1 MKDFVVYRMDLLSRV
16 KYPRERLLRL
26 VVTENKKA
34 VIDPSYSMKGRGVY
48 VLKDEEQIK
57 KTFQKK
63 RLSKIVMQSDEAALM
78 EEMIEYVRRG
88 NQQ

>member
-26 VVTENKKA
+26 VVTENKKV

-63 RLSKIVMQSDEAALM
+63 RLSKIVIQSDEVALM

>member
-1 MKDFVVYRMDLLSRV
+1 MDLLSRV

-26 VVTENKKA
+26 VVMGDKKV
-34 VIDPSYSMKGRGVY
+34 VIDPTYSIKGRGVY

-63 RLSKIVMQSDEAALM
+63 RLSKIVPQSNEAALM

>member
-26 VVTENKKA
+26 VITENKKV

>member
-63 RLSKIVMQSDEAALM
+63 RLSKIVMQSDEAVLM

>member
-1 MKDFVVYRMDLLSRV
+1 MDLLSRV

-26 VVTENKKA
+26 VKSSDGNVVLDLDYNME
-34 VIDPSYSMKGRGVY
+34 GRGVY

-63 RLSKIVMQSDEAALM
+63 RLSKIVPQSQEKALM
-78 EEMIEYVRRG
+78 EEMIEYVKRG
-88 NQQ
+88 N

>member
-1 MKDFVVYRMDLLSRV
+1 MDLLSRV

-26 VVTENKKA
+26 VKTSDGNVVLDLDYNME
-34 VIDPSYSMKGRGVY
+34 GRGVY

-63 RLSKIVMQSDEAALM
+63 RLSKIVSQSQEKALM
-78 EEMIEYVRRG
+78 EEMIEYVKRG
-88 NQQ
+88 N

>member
-1 MKDFVVYRMDLLSRV
+1 MDLLSRV

-26 VVTENKKA
+26 VVTEDKKV
-34 VIDPSYSMKGRGVY
+34 VIDPTYSIKGRGVY

-57 KTFQKK
+57 KTFRKK
-63 RLSKIVMQSDEAALM
+63 RLSKIVPQSNEAALM

>member
-1 MKDFVVYRMDLLSRV
+1 MDLLSRV

-26 VVTENKKA
+26 VADEDKKV
-34 VIDPSYSMKGRGVY
+34 VIDSTYARKGRGVY
-48 VLKDEEQIK
+48 VLKDEEQIR

-63 RLSKIVMQSDEAALM
+63 RLAKILPPFDESQLM
-78 EEMIEYVRRG
+78 EEMIEYVKRG

>member
-1 MKDFVVYRMDLLSRV
+1 MDLLSRV

-26 VVTENKKA
+26 VVTEDKKV
-34 VIDPSYSMKGRGVY
+34 VIDSTYSIKGRGVY

-63 RLSKIVMQSDEAALM
+63 RLSKIVPQSNEAALM

>member
-48 VLKDEEQIK
+48 VLKDEEQIR

-63 RLSKIVMQSDEAALM
+63 RLSKIVIQSDEAALM

>member
-1 MKDFVVYRMDLLSRV
+1 MDLLSRV

-26 VVTENKKA
+26 VVTEDKKV
-34 VIDPSYSMKGRGVY
+34 VIDPTYSIKGRGVY

-63 RLSKIVMQSDEAALM
+63 RLSKIVPQSNEAALM

>member
-1 MKDFVVYRMDLLSRV
+1 MDLLSRV

-26 VVTENKKA
+26 VVTEDKKV
-34 VIDPSYSMKGRGVY
+34 VIDPTYSIKGRGVY

-63 RLSKIVMQSDEAALM
+63 RLSKIVPQSSEAALM
-78 EEMIEYVRRG
+78 EEMVEYVRRG

>member
-1 MKDFVVYRMDLLSRV
+1 MDLLSRV

-26 VVTENKKA
+26 VKVSDGNVVLDLDYNME
-34 VIDPSYSMKGRGVY
+34 GRGVY

-63 RLSKIVMQSDEAALM
+63 RLSKIVPQSQEKALM
-78 EEMIEYVRRG
+78 EEMIEYVKRG
-88 NQQ
+88 N

>member
-63 RLSKIVMQSDEAALM
+63 RLSKIVIQSDEAALM

>member
-1 MKDFVVYRMDLLSRV
+1 MKEFVVYRIDLLSRV

-26 VVTENKKA
+26 VKA
-34 VIDPSYSMKGRGVY
+34 SDGNVVLDLDYNMEGRGVY

-63 RLSKIVMQSDEAALM
+63 RLSKIVPQSQEKALM
-78 EEMIEYVRRG
+78 EEMIEYVKRG
-88 NQQ
+88 N

>member
-1 MKDFVVYRMDLLSRV
+1 MDLLSRV

-26 VVTENKKA
+26 VKA
-34 VIDPSYSMKGRGVY
+34 SDGNVVLDLDYNMEGRGVY

-63 RLSKIVMQSDEAALM
+63 RLSKIVSQSQEKALM
-78 EEMIEYVRRG
+78 EEMIEYVKRG
-88 NQQ
+88 N

>member
-26 VVTENKKA
+26 VVTENKKV

-63 RLSKIVMQSDEAALM
+63 RLSKIVIQSDEAALM